1 MKNAFVRAGG
11 VVTAFALALAAL
23 AVPTAR
29 AQQPAV
35 PARVAPVTLKAS
47 AARVDA
53 GERLV
58 LTGTVR
64 NRPVGT
70 TVKLQRLF
78 DGSAVWSTV
87 ANVRVGKDGA
97 VRQVERPHRGG
108 VRTYRLV
115 VPKRG
120 SQPRAVSPAVPVTV
134 WKWFDL
140 NARDW
145 STRSATFQ
153 GQNGVRVE
161 SGTLLERPVILSD
174 LAAPEGY
181 MTWYTDGQCTRAE
194 AFIQATD
201 SGLGLGHVAFTVD
214 GAVVQERDVEGSTGQ
229 RLVVRQDITGSRG
242 IGFRWSQLDLEN
254 GSEVTMYDAR
264 MYCTFV

>member
-1 MKNAFVRAGG
+1 M
-11 VVTAFALALAAL
+11 
-23 AVPTAR
+23 
-29 AQQPAV
+29 
-35 PARVAPVTLKAS
+35 
-47 AARVDA
+47 
-53 GERLV
+53 
-58 LTGTVR
+58 
-64 NRPVGT
+64 
-70 TVKLQRLF
+70 
-78 DGSAVWSTV
+78 
-87 ANVRVGKDGA
+87 
-97 VRQVERPHRGG
+97 
-108 VRTYRLV
+108 
-115 VPKRG
+115 
-120 SQPRAVSPAVPVTV
+120 TV

-229 RLVVRQDITGSRG
+229 RLVVRQDITGSRAHRLQVEPARPREWVRG
-242 IGFRWSQLDLEN
+242 HHVRRPHVLHLRLES
-254 GSEVTMYDAR
+254 GE
-264 MYCTFV
+264 